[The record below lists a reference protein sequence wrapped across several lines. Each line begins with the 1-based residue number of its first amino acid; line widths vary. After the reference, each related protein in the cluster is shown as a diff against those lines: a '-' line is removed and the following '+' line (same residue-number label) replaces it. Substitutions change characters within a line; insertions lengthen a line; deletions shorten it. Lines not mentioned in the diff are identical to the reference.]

1 MEPVASEASHLLAFP
16 SSLESVSWEM
26 VLTEIEEFNTSLT
39 SSLFSKA
46 LSWSSK
52 SCHRRAPAPARDAWV
67 KEEWV
72 MGSLSQFG
80 KHCDPSAF
88 RSSNVKFCCSGMPFV
103 CTLPHGNQ

>member
-1 MEPVASEASHLLAFP
+1 MELVASEASHLLAFP

-52 SCHRRAPAPARDAWV
+52 SCHRQPPPRPRCLGEGRVGDGEPQPIWKA
-67 KEEWV
+67 
-72 MGSLSQFG
+72 L
-80 KHCDPSAF
+80 
-88 RSSNVKFCCSGMPFV
+88 
-103 CTLPHGNQ
+103 